1 MARRQAIESAIARI
15 DQLAAERPLSE
26 EILRPIRS
34 NHTDRLK
41 HIKHRSDRD
50 DSHRRHVE
58 LRDEI
63 ELLLLEAERQKI
75 NELFRSGK
83 LKDEARRRIERE
95 LNVREAHLTNQR
107 AEE

>member
-1 MARRQAIESAIARI
+1 MARVSHRWPFGHPSTSDLDQVKEESAECCGRW
-15 DQLAAERPLSE
+15 
-26 EILRPIRS
+26 
-34 NHTDRLK
+34 H
-41 HIKHRSDRD
+41 

-83 LKDEARRRIERE
+83 LKDEARRRID
-95 LNVREAHLTNQR
+95 VREAHSPTSGPRNSVGFGLFP
-107 AEE
+107 